1 MGSRMGNVADVA
13 VRYNSLK
20 NDIMPFASPVV
31 AKDAKREMRKLRD
44 GLWQT
49 LASMDPGKIVVF
61 NSPLEVISVV
71 SILLDTGK
79 IFGISWRRKTTSKS
93 NPAKIAGSIDTL
105 TVKKVNGYVKGTS
118 GGKKQF
124 EDVLS
129 DRLTL
134 WVANGELQG
143 NGYGN
148 WRTIYAQDIKG
159 VSLGGKHVKF
169 DIS

>member
-71 SILLDTGK
+71 SILLDTSK
-79 IFGISWRRKTTSKS
+79 IFGIS
-93 NPAKIAGSIDTL
+93 
-105 TVKKVNGYVKGTS
+105 
-118 GGKKQF
+118 
-124 EDVLS
+124 
-129 DRLTL
+129 
-134 WVANGELQG
+134 
-143 NGYGN
+143 
-148 WRTIYAQDIKG
+148 
-159 VSLGGKHVKF
+159 
-169 DIS
+169 